1 MAVSLLGDLNE
12 WINLFKMLK
21 GWIPQKV
28 IFDYFYQIV
37 VALESAHGKNIC
49 HRDIKPHNIVIDTY
63 HSAKLIDFGI
73 SKHLS
78 QGDFE
83 KTTTGDRGTP

>member
-12 WINLFKMLK
+12 RISLLKMMK
-21 GWIPQKV
+21 IRIPPNV

-49 HRDIKPHNIVIDTY
+49 HWDIKPHNIVVDTY
-63 HSAKLIDFGI
+63 HSAKLIDFGV
-73 SKHLS
+73 SK
-78 QGDFE
+78 QI
-83 KTTTGDRGTP
+83 